1 MQESDFG
8 SGYEEIWKRTNQDQ
22 SGYVSRCFRHDER

>member
-22 SGYVSRCFRHDER
+22 SGYVSRCFGHDER